1 VWDIHFNKPYSKVTG
16 ALMKEAVVGEMEQYM
31 NFVTEIA

>member
-1 VWDIHFNKPYSKVTG
+1 MQHDFMPKKTKKDQ
-16 ALMKEAVVGEMEQYM
+16 MKEAVVGEMEQYM